1 MYSVAVA
8 NVPALALAM
17 SGDAILAGT
26 TAAAYY
32 SPEAGVLTVVA
43 RCTTFNALNIS
54 AMINGVELHSVTAYY
69 PDIPANLGV
78 WSGSYD
84 LGSVPWRIPDMVTV
98 STPGLLHSMPVP
110 VYRHFPATF
119 RGGLLFLGDTVLL
132 SPNVITLIGLSQ

>member
-1 MYSVAVA
+1 MYTVSVA

-17 SGDAILAGT
+17 SGDSILAGT

-43 RCTTFNALNIS
+43 RCMTFNASNIP

-84 LGSVPWRIPDMVTV
+84 LRSVPWRIPEMVTV
-98 STPGLLHSMPVP
+98 STPGLPHSMP

-132 SPNVITLIGLSQ
+132 SPNVITLIALSQ